1 MRSACILLSL
11 ALAAGCSSSEP
22 SKKAQDPA
30 VAPSKPAPP
39 SPEPPKPAPKAPE
52 ASKPA
57 PKAPEPPKPPVP
69 PPAPAPKPASVA
81 ADLSKAQKPAEG
93 GDLFGYDEGEA
104 RLFFYTAGPMTLK
117 VSVPADGDYQIL
129 IKAGCDE
136 AMGQKAKFTVA
147 VDGRD
152 LGEVTCTSTESREY
166 AVKAPG
172 LKAGERTVTIA
183 FLNDLYK
190 ENEYDLNFYVYGVV
204 LKP

>member
-1 MRSACILLSL
+1 MRSASILLSL
-11 ALAAGCSSSEP
+11 ALAAGCASSEP

-30 VAPSKPAPP
+30 VAPPKPA
-39 SPEPPKPAPKAPE
+39 SQTPEAPKPAPKAPE
-52 ASKPA
+52 A
-57 PKAPEPPKPPVP
+57 PKPPAP
-69 PPAPAPKPASVA
+69 PPAPKPASVA
-81 ADLSKAQKPAEG
+81 ADLSKAQKPADG

-117 VSVPADGDYQIL
+117 VPVAADGDYQIL
-129 IKAGCDE
+129 VKAGCDE

-172 LKAGERTVTIA
+172 LKAGERTITIA

-190 ENEYDLNFYVYGVV
+190 ENEYDLNFYVYGVM